1 MQEAYP
7 GGRLRPLCQTLTAS
21 GEPDALSSERI
32 EAPQWWDQ
40 AKVMVAFDQL
50 LAYKTKRPGFFKR
63 LGGADKNKT
72 RELSIGEKMARS
84 NMRRRANQFVDARDE
99 MEGKLGRLSRRLA
112 FLVHETDVWKE
123 RFSEFE
129 TLVSLHTPLIGPP
142 VQTLTFTC
150 LLPFSQTEKLG
161 SEANELKTRIE
172 KEKRESRRLSTVVGE
187 KEKEKE
193 DLRASQYGTASSLSI
208 ITADAFSLS
217 SQSFARPRRPAM
229 PRWERWPR

>member
-1 MQEAYP
+1 
-7 GGRLRPLCQTLTAS
+7 
-21 GEPDALSSERI
+21 
-32 EAPQWWDQ
+32 
-40 AKVMVAFDQL
+40 MVAFDQL

-72 RELSIGEKMARS
+72 KDLSLGEKVART

-123 RFSEFE
+123 RFTEFE
-129 TLVSLHTPLIGPP
+129 TL
-142 VQTLTFTC
+142 
-150 LLPFSQTEKLG
+150 TEKLG
-161 SEANELKTRIE
+161 SEASELKTRIE

-193 DLRASQYGTASSLSI
+193 NLKASKCKRTTETIEG
-208 ITADAFSLS
+208 
-217 SQSFARPRRPAM
+217 PG
-229 PRWERWPR
+229 